1 MRYLVA
7 VAAALG
13 AILVFLL
20 ATASANTAL
29 FAHYYPV
36 LLAMNAGAAVLL
48 FGVVLYELRKLW
60 VELRAQVF
68 GSRLTYRLL
77 LMFALMA
84 VLPGALV
91 YGVSMQFAV
100 KSIDSWFDVRVD
112 AALDGGLELGRNAL
126 DYLQSDLSAKG
137 RTMALDLGYAG
148 ESSLPA
154 MLGRLR
160 EQAGISNATLFSA
173 SGHIL
178 ANSSGDNVLLP
189 DMPSPT
195 LLRQGRQSQGYRAVE
210 GDGATGMLVRV
221 LLPVSGGL
229 SLAAEDRVLQLVQPV
244 PAAIAKSADSV
255 QAVYRDYQEL
265 SLARQGIKRIYTLTL
280 TLTLLLAMLAAMAA
294 AFVLSRR
301 LSAPLSILA
310 EGTRAVAQGDFS
322 PRQAL
327 AGSDE
332 LGTLTQSFSQ
342 MTRQLEDARALADK
356 SREETET
363 ARAYLESVLANLS
376 AGVLAFDGDFHLRA
390 CNLGAKAVLKDK
402 LEDLRDF
409 HLEEWPR
416 LAPLVEAIGQG
427 FQDGTAE
434 WQQQLEL
441 QGAMPQ
447 VLLVRGSRLP
457 GPNGGYVVVFDDIT
471 RLIAAQR
478 SAAWGEVARRL
489 AHEIKNP
496 LTPIQLSAER
506 IEHKLAE
513 KLGESDRAM
522 LSRSIATIVSQVEA
536 MRDMVNA
543 FRDYAR
549 LPAPQLNP
557 LSLNQVVKDVLGL
570 YEAAQ
575 SHIALDLDESLPLV
589 PGDAGQLRQLIH
601 NLLQNAEDAMA
612 GMEQPRISL
621 STRMV
626 DGRALLVV
634 ADNGAGFSPEIL
646 GRAFEPYVTTKA
658 KGTGL
663 GLAIVRKIVDEHHGH
678 ITLDNRAPQGAEVRV
693 DLPLAPPPSNS

>member
-29 FAHYYPV
+29 FAHYYPL
-36 LLAMNAGAAVLL
+36 LLAMNAAAAVVL
-48 FGVVLYELRKLW
+48 FGVVVYELRKLW
-60 VELRAQVF
+60 REVRARVF

-126 DYLQSDLSAKG
+126 DYLQTDLSAKG
-137 RTMALDLGYAG
+137 RAMALDLGYAS
-148 ESSLPA
+148 ESSLPR
-154 MLGRLR
+154 MLDRLR
-160 EQAGISNATLFSA
+160 EQAGIANATVFSL
-173 SGHIL
+173 SGRIL
-178 ANSSGDNVLLP
+178 ANSSADRILLP
-189 DMPSPT
+189 NMPPPG

-210 GDGATGMLVRV
+210 GEAATGLLVRV
-221 LLPVSGGL
+221 LFPVSGGM

-244 PAAIAKSADSV
+244 PAAIAKSAESV
-255 QAVYRDYQEL
+255 QSVYRDYQEL

-280 TLTLLLAMLAAMAA
+280 TLTLLLALLAAMAA

-332 LGTLTQSFSQ
+332 LGTLTQSFSK
-342 MTRQLEDARALADK
+342 MTRQLEDARGVAEK
-356 SREETET
+356 SRAETET
-363 ARAYLESVLANLS
+363 ARAFLESVLANLS
-376 AGVLAFDGDFHLRA
+376 AGVLAFDGSFHLRA
-390 CNLGAKAVLKDK
+390 CNLGAKSVLKDS
-402 LEDLRDF
+402 LEDLRDCP
-409 HLEEWPR
+409 LEEWPR
-416 LAPLVEAIGQG
+416 FAPLVEAIVGG
-427 FQDGTAE
+427 FQDGSAE
-434 WQQQLEL
+434 WHQELEL
-441 QGAMPQ
+441 QGALPQ

-457 GPNGGYVVVFDDIT
+457 GPGGGYVVVFDDIT
-471 RLIAAQR
+471 QLIAAQR

-506 IEHKLAE
+506 LEHKLAE
-513 KLGESDRAM
+513 KLDNADRAM
-522 LSRSIATIVSQVEA
+522 LVRSTATIVSQVEA

-549 LPAPQLNP
+549 LPAPQLSP
-557 LSLNQVVKDVLGL
+557 LSLNQVVRDVLGL

-575 SHIALDLDESLPLV
+575 AHITLDLAAELPPV
-589 PGDAGQLRQLIH
+589 AGDAGQLRQLIH
-601 NLLQNAEDAMA
+601 NLLQNAEDALA
-612 GMEQPRISL
+612 GTEQPRISL
-621 STRMV
+621 SSRAEG
-626 DGRALLVV
+626 GRALLVV
-634 ADNGAGFSPEIL
+634 ADNGTGFPREIL

-663 GLAIVRKIVDEHHGH
+663 GLAIVKKIVDEHHGH
-678 ITLDNRAPQGAEVRV
+678 ISLDNREPRGAEVRV
-693 DLPLAPPPSNS
+693 DLPLATSGER